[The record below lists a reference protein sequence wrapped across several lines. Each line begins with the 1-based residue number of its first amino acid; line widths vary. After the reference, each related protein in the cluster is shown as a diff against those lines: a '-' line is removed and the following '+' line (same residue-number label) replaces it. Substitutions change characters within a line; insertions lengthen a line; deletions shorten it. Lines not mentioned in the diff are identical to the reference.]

1 VKIDLNAD
9 VGEGD
14 DDLPLYALVSSVNV
28 ACGEHA
34 GDDDSMMRAM
44 DLAKAHRIAVGAH
57 PGYSDRANKGRVS
70 MDLPPSEVRALLLSQ
85 LERLSLIARRH
96 RMGLAHVKPHG
107 ALYNDA
113 ATDLWLAATIAR
125 TVKEAH
131 PMLRL
136 VGLARSFLPIAGRA
150 AKLAVAEEGFA
161 DRRYRSDGTLA
172 PRGTADALITD
183 PEQAAAQALSIARGV
198 AIDAVDGGSVSV
210 TASTICLHADTPGAI
225 DNARAVRG
233 ALEKAGFTIGSL

>member
-9 VGEGD
+9 VGEGE

-28 ACGEHA
+28 ACGAHA
-34 GDDDSMMRAM
+34 GDDDSMMRAV
-44 DLAKAHRIAVGAH
+44 DLAKAHRVAVGAH
-57 PGYSDRANKGRVS
+57 PGYADRASKGRVA
-70 MDLPPSEVRALLLSQ
+70 MDLPPAEVRDLLLSQ
-85 LERLSLIARRH
+85 IERLSLIARRH

-107 ALYNDA
+107 ALYNEA

-136 VGLARSFLPIAGRA
+136 FGLARSFLPIAGRA

-172 PRGTADALITD
+172 PRGAPDALITKPD
-183 PEQAAAQALSIARGV
+183 EAAAQALAIARG
-198 AIDAVDGGSVSV
+198 IPIETVDGGTVSITV
-210 TASTICLHADTPGAI
+210 STICLHADTPGAVE
-225 DNARAVRG
+225 NARATRR
-233 ALEKAGFTIGSL
+233 ALEGAGFTIGAL